1 MVPPDARVADIG
13 TDHGY
18 LGIHLLQAGISPH
31 VIACDLRKGPL
42 ENARRNARQFGAQDA
57 MEFRL
62 SDGLEKI
69 APEEIDCAVLA
80 GMGGDLIV
88 RILSACSWRA
98 REGLTL
104 VLQPQSAGNVL
115 RRWLYSE
122 GLELLREEPVQDGS
136 FLYTVMQLRAYGP
149 AAEDALAQ
157 AEAEIYRLE
166 GVLSCRDEQ
175 AALARLNETGGGTA
189 GEETAALLQTALTL
203 CEQTGG
209 AYDPALGA
217 LSEAWGFSTGAYRV
231 PEPDALAEAMQSSG
245 AGLVQ
250 LDGISVTLT
259 NGAQLDLGGIA
270 KGYAA
275 GRVRTILREAGVTSA
290 IISLGGNV
298 AAVGKKPDGSAWTV
312 GLQDPD
318 RPEAYFGTVSIEDA
332 CVVTSGAYQR
342 YFEENGVCYHHI
354 LDPHTGCPAESG
366 VKSVSVVAQ
375 DDTLADALS
384 TALFVMGLDAGA
396 EFQKS
401 SGLSFE
407 AVFVTD
413 DNTVWITPG
422 LAGRYRSDRPYQILE

>member
-1 MVPPDARVADIG
+1 MGLLKADVVVIG
-13 TDHGY
+13 G
-18 LGIHLLQAGISPH
+18 GAAGSMC
-31 VIACDLRKGPL
+31 ALT
-42 ENARRNARQFGAQDA
+42 AAQ
-57 MEFRL
+57 L
-62 SDGLEKI
+62 HI
-69 APEEIDCAVLA
+69 APQDVIVASTGVIGQPLDLTPIRSGLPQLA
-80 GMGGDLIV
+80 AALGDH
-88 RILSACSWRA
+88 SD
-98 REGLTL
+98 
-104 VLQPQSAGNVL
+104 Q
-115 RRWLYSE
+115 
-122 GLELLREEPVQDGS
+122 
-136 FLYTVMQLRAYGP
+136 
-149 AAEDALAQ
+149 AAEGIMTTDTHPK
-157 AEAEIYRLE
+157 EIA
-166 GVLSCRDEQ
+166 VQ
-175 AALARLNETGGGTA
+175 FTA
-189 GEETAALLQTALTL
+189 GGKTCT
-203 CEQTGG
+203 
-209 AYDPALGA
+209 
-217 LSEAWGFSTGAYRV
+217 
-231 PEPDALAEAMQSSG
+231 
-245 AGLVQ
+245 
-250 LDGISVTLT
+250 I
-259 NGAQLDLGGIA
+259 GGIA

-396 EFQKS
+396 ELWNS

-422 LAGRYRSDRPYQILE
+422 LAGRYRSNRPYQILE

>member
-1 MVPPDARVADIG
+1 
-13 TDHGY
+13 
-18 LGIHLLQAGISPH
+18 
-31 VIACDLRKGPL
+31 
-42 ENARRNARQFGAQDA
+42 
-57 MEFRL
+57 
-62 SDGLEKI
+62 
-69 APEEIDCAVLA
+69 
-80 GMGGDLIV
+80 
-88 RILSACSWRA
+88 
-98 REGLTL
+98 
-104 VLQPQSAGNVL
+104 
-115 RRWLYSE
+115 
-122 GLELLREEPVQDGS
+122 
-136 FLYTVMQLRAYGP
+136 
-149 AAEDALAQ
+149 
-157 AEAEIYRLE
+157 
-166 GVLSCRDEQ
+166 
-175 AALARLNETGGGTA
+175 
-189 GEETAALLQTALTL
+189 
-203 CEQTGG
+203 
-209 AYDPALGA
+209 
-217 LSEAWGFSTGAYRV
+217 
-231 PEPDALAEAMQSSG
+231 MQSSG

-366 VKSVSVVAQ
+366 VKSVSVVVQ

-396 EFQKS
+396 ELWNS

-422 LAGRYRSDRPYQILE
+422 LAGATGPTGPIRYWNEAEALDLDLRGGHRRVPRRVAAAARRRADGACLSGRNVIVYA

>member
-1 MVPPDARVADIG
+1 MTKRMLTAVLTAAL
-13 TDHGY
+13 T
-18 LGIHLLQAGISPH
+18 LSLT
-31 VIACDLRKGPL
+31 ACGGGEQQEMGETRTVYTMDTVMNLTAYG
-42 ENARRNARQFGAQDA
+42 ENASAALDAAEETLRTLDAKLDRHDETSTVSALNRDGTVEDAELAQLTDIAQTIGALSGGAFDPTVAPVMDA
-57 MEFRL
+57 WDFTGDAPRVPSDEEL
-62 SDGLEKI
+62 SALLAHVGLEK
-69 APEEIDCAVLA
+69 
-80 GMGGDLIV
+80 
-88 RILSACSWRA
+88 LS
-98 REGLTL
+98 
-104 VLQPQSAGNVL
+104 VDGN
-115 RRWLYSE
+115 
-122 GLELLREEPVQDGS
+122 
-136 FLYTVMQLRAYGP
+136 T
-149 AAEDALAQ
+149 
-157 AEAEIYRLE
+157 I
-166 GVLSCRDEQ
+166 
-175 AALARLNETGGGTA
+175 
-189 GEETAALLQTALTL
+189 
-203 CEQTGG
+203 
-209 AYDPALGA
+209 A
-217 LSEAWGFSTGAYRV
+217 LS
-231 PEPDALAEAMQSSG
+231 D
-245 AGLVQ
+245 
-250 LDGISVTLT
+250 
-259 NGAQLDLGGIA
+259 GAQLDLGGIA

-401 SGLSFE
+401 SGLAFE